1 MILIAD
7 CGSTKIDWCL
17 LNGKE
22 KVAQIFTTG
31 MNALM
36 LTQQE
41 MTGRIHDELMPHLA
55 SYKQVDEI
63 FYYGAGII
71 SDEIKENVV
80 NALKANLPTATRI
93 EVDSDL
99 LAAARALCQRQPGIA
114 CIMGTGSNSC
124 YYDGERVVDNVSPL
138 GYILGDEGSGAVLGK
153 RLVGDVLKKQLPQQL
168 CDEFLKEYD
177 LDRNKI
183 ITAVYRQPAANRFLA
198 QFGPFLAK
206 HIDEPSIHQ
215 LVLSSMTDFFVRN
228 VASYKGYQ
236 DLPCN
241 FVGSVAHVFERVLR
255 EAAEPLGITI
265 GSIIK
270 NPMEGLIKYH
280 AN

>member
-93 EVDSDL
+93 
-99 LAAARALCQRQPGIA
+99 CG
-114 CIMGTGSNSC
+114 
-124 YYDGERVVDNVSPL
+124 
-138 GYILGDEGSGAVLGK
+138 
-153 RLVGDVLKKQLPQQL
+153 
-168 CDEFLKEYD
+168 
-177 LDRNKI
+177 
-183 ITAVYRQPAANRFLA
+183 
-198 QFGPFLAK
+198 
-206 HIDEPSIHQ
+206 
-215 LVLSSMTDFFVRN
+215 
-228 VASYKGYQ
+228 
-236 DLPCN
+236 
-241 FVGSVAHVFERVLR
+241 
-255 EAAEPLGITI
+255 
-265 GSIIK
+265 
-270 NPMEGLIKYH
+270 
-280 AN
+280 